1 LTNGHL
7 LLITFTALA
16 TLGLGVVILSKQ
28 PAGTI
33 HRSFAAFSVSVAAW
47 TVSNGLVAAYPD
59 TSWGYV
65 WGRLAFASASIIPFA
80 FLIFSTHFPT
90 AQPPAPPGLLRVFSL
105 AACAAFL
112 SSLSPLILRSTS
124 STDGI
129 LRVQYGPLHLPFAVY
144 FISCLGFSLFLL
156 TRKLLS
162 LTGLQKLQVRYL
174 LLGVLVAAVG
184 ATIANLIIPLLLGRS
199 QFSRYGPLFGMLMV
213 AVIAHAIIR
222 YRLMDIKVVI
232 QKSVVYVCAI
242 LASASVF
249 VLASEVLKRLGAY
262 QRESISI
269 PGALIVALLMAIAFQ
284 PLKGVIHTSLN
295 RYLYRETYDYQRT
308 VRDASHRLSTM
319 LDLDP
324 LLNYLVHVI
333 EHTFRA
339 ETVAVYLKA
348 SSEHAFTRAL
358 PKALSAI
365 DSLPRVL
372 PHIPD
377 TSPLA
382 ELLNTRRETVVR
394 EEAIRHT
401 HDRLLDAASRTLHE
415 LGGDVAFPLVEHQT
429 LVGIIVVGPKRS
441 GDAYFADDIGLLETL
456 LNQAAIAMTN
466 AQLYKEVVLVN
477 QYVDNILSTM
487 DSGVIAVNA
496 SGDISLFNAAAA
508 KLTGMSAH
516 TLQNQSYRHL
526 PSALAIPLRNTI
538 DIQIPTLQFETLI
551 HQPNGSSVPVVCST
565 ATLRHRDGTVLG
577 ALVVFS
583 DLTRL
588 KNLEREK
595 RRAERLSSFGALASG
610 IAHEIKNPLVAIRT
624 FAELLPDRYTD
635 VDFRDDFSKVVIA
648 EIERIDGLVD
658 RLRGIAATTATH
670 AGSVDIR
677 ASISDTLTLLRAQ
690 FEQTHTVVRCDF
702 QDSAPFVAVH
712 DSQLKQLFLNIFL
725 NAIEAMGGPG
735 HLCVRISKRELHS
748 NTWVVVE
755 VSDTGPGIPEPLRTS
770 IFEPFFTTKPKG
782 SGLGLAI
789 CRGIVDAHR
798 GTIRAESRSD
808 GPGTTIVVEFPSTSD
823 DPLLA
828 QESAV
833 HNQTH

>member
-1 LTNGHL
+1 MINGHL

-16 TLGLGVVILSKQ
+16 TLGLGVLILSKQ
-28 PAGTI
+28 PTGAI

-47 TVSNGLVAAYPD
+47 TLSNGLVAAYPD
-59 TSWGYV
+59 TAWGYV
-65 WGRLAFASASIIPFA
+65 WGRLAFASASIIPLA
-80 FLIFSTHFPT
+80 FLMFSTVFPT
-90 AQPPAPPGLLRVFSL
+90 AQPAAPATLLRVFSL

-112 SSLSPLILRSTS
+112 ASFSPLILRSTS
-124 STDGI
+124 SIDGI
-129 LRVQYGPLHLPFAVY
+129 LRVHYGPLHLPFAIY
-144 FISCLGFSLFLL
+144 FISCLGFSLFHL

-162 LTGLQKLQVRYL
+162 LTGLHKLQVRYL
-174 LLGVLVAAVG
+174 FVGVLVAAIG

-199 QFSRYGPLFGMLMV
+199 QFSRYGPLFGMFMV

-242 LASASVF
+242 LASALVF
-249 VLASEVLKRLGAY
+249 VLASEVLKRIGAY
-262 QRESISI
+262 QRDSISI
-269 PGALIVALLMAIAFQ
+269 PEALMVALLLAIAFQ
-284 PLKGVIHTSLN
+284 PLKGLLHTSLN

-308 VRDASHRLSTM
+308 VRNASHHLSTI

-339 ETVAVYLKA
+339 ETVVVYLRA
-348 SSEHAFTRAL
+348 SSEHAFIRAL
-358 PKALSAI
+358 PKSSSSPDPPPRALS
-365 DSLPRVL
+365 
-372 PHIPD
+372 HISNI
-377 TSPLA
+377 SPLA
-382 ELLNTRRETVVR
+382 SLLNARRETVVR
-394 EEAIRHT
+394 EEAIQHT
-401 HDRLLDAASRTLHE
+401 DDHLLVAASRALQD
-415 LGGDVAFPLVEHQT
+415 LGGDIAFPLVEHQA

-456 LNQAAIAMTN
+456 LSQAALAMTN

-487 DSGVIAVNA
+487 DSGVIAVNV

-508 KLTGMSAH
+508 KLTGLSAR
-516 TLQNQSYRHL
+516 TLQNESYRNL
-526 PSALAIPLRNTI
+526 PSALAIPLQTTI
-538 DIQIPTLQFETLI
+538 DMQTPTLQVETLI
-551 HQPNGSSVPVVCST
+551 HQANGTSVPVDCST
-565 ATLRHRDGTVLG
+565 ATLRRRDGTTLG

-588 KNLEREK
+588 KTLEREK

-635 VDFRDDFSKVVIA
+635 VDFRDDFSKVVIG

-658 RLRGIAATTATH
+658 RLRGIATTPTH
-670 AGSVDIR
+670 VGAVDIR
-677 ASISDTLTLLRAQ
+677 ESIGDTLALLRAQ

-712 DSQLKQLFLNIFL
+712 DSQLKQLFLNLFL
-725 NAIEAMGGPG
+725 NAVEAMGGHG
-735 HLCVRISKRELHS
+735 ELSVRVSKRELHS
-748 NTWVVVE
+748 NAWIVVE
-755 VSDTGPGIPEPLRTS
+755 VSDTGPGIPESLRTN

-789 CRGIVDAHR
+789 CRGIADAHL
-798 GTIRAESRSD
+798 GTIRAESRSA
-808 GPGTTIVVEFPSTSD
+808 GPGTTIVVEFPSPSD
-823 DPLLA
+823 HLLLA

-833 HNQTH
+833 HN

>member
-1 LTNGHL
+1 MTIGHL

-28 PAGTI
+28 PAGAI

-59 TSWGYV
+59 TASGYV
-65 WGRLAFASASIIPFA
+65 WGRLAFASASIIPIA
-80 FLIFSTHFPT
+80 FLTFSTVFPT
-90 AQPPAPPGLLRVFSL
+90 AQPAAPAAVLRAFSL

-112 SSLSPLILRSTS
+112 ASFSPLILQSTS
-124 STDGI
+124 SVDGA
-129 LRVQYGPLHLPFAVY
+129 LRVHYGPLHLPFAIY

-156 TRKLLS
+156 TQKLLL

-174 LLGVLVAAVG
+174 FAGVLVAAVG
-184 ATIANLIIPLLLGRS
+184 ATIANLIIPILFGRS

-242 LASASVF
+242 LASALVF
-249 VLASEVLKRLGAY
+249 VLVSEVLKRLGAY
-262 QRESISI
+262 QRDSISI
-269 PGALIVALLMAIAFQ
+269 PEALMVALLLAIAFQ
-284 PLKGVIHTSLN
+284 PLKGLIHTSLN

-319 LDLDP
+319 LELDP
-324 LLNYLVHVI
+324 LLDYLVHVI

-339 ETVAVYLKA
+339 ESVAVYLRQ
-348 SSEHAFTRAL
+348 SSEKAFTRAL
-358 PKALSAI
+358 PKPSSSPDSRSRALS
-365 DSLPRVL
+365 L
-372 PHIPD
+372 IPD
-377 TSPLA
+377 SSPLA
-382 ELLNTRRETVVR
+382 QLLNARRDTFVR

-401 HDRLLDAASRTLHE
+401 HDPLLDAASRALYE
-415 LGGDVAFPLVEHQT
+415 LGGDIAFPLVEHQA
-429 LVGIIVVGPKRS
+429 LLGIIVVGPKRS
-441 GDAYFADDIGLLETL
+441 GDAFFTDDISLLETL
-456 LNQAAIAMTN
+456 LSQAAIAMTN
-466 AQLYKEVVLVN
+466 ARLYREVVLVN

-487 DSGVIAVNA
+487 DSGVIAVNT
-496 SGDISLFNAAAA
+496 SGDISLFNAAAEQ
-508 KLTGMSAH
+508 LTGLSAK
-516 TLQNQSYRHL
+516 TLQNESYRQL
-526 PSALAIPLRNTI
+526 PPSLAIPLRDTI
-538 DIQIPTLQFETLI
+538 DIQTPRLQFETLI
-551 HQPNGSSVPVVCST
+551 HHANGTSVPVVCST
-565 ATLRHRDGTVLG
+565 ATLRHRDGTVHG

-610 IAHEIKNPLVAIRT
+610 VAHEIKNPLVAIRT
-624 FAELLPDRYTD
+624 FAELLPERYTD

-648 EIERIDGLVD
+648 EIARIDGLVD
-658 RLRGIAATTATH
+658 RLRGIVATAPLH
-670 AGSVDIR
+670 VGAVDIR
-677 ASISDTLTLLRAQ
+677 EPIADTLALLRAQ

-712 DSQLKQLFLNIFL
+712 DSQLKQLFLNLFL
-725 NAIEAMGGPG
+725 NAIEAMGRHGE
-735 HLCVRISKRELHS
+735 LSVRITKRDLNS
-748 NTWVVVE
+748 YPWIVVE

-770 IFEPFFTTKPKG
+770 IFQPFFTTKPKG

-789 CRGIVDAHR
+789 CRGIADAHR

-823 DPLLA
+823 DSLLA

-833 HNQTH
+833 HN